1 MNYNSSWLAGRQ
13 CRRISAA
20 PLLIILIGCS
30 IGLYSFASP
39 SPAPPAV
46 IPPPAEILARL
57 TNSHPRLLASRQD
70 FLRLKETV
78 KTDEQLR
85 KWHASLTR
93 EAQAILQQSPS
104 KYEIPDGLR
113 LLVTSRRVLNRVYT
127 LALCYQLEGRTEY
140 IDRAWKELE
149 AAAAFPD
156 WNPRHFL
163 DTAEM
168 THAFAIAYD
177 WLYDAWTPEQRQ
189 ELRQNIVDKGLTP
202 ALKTY
207 RTHNWW
213 AAARHNWN
221 QVCNGGMGMGAL
233 SIGDTDPVICGEI
246 LHGALTSLPL
256 AMHEFA
262 PDGAWAEGP
271 GYWNYATAYNV
282 VFLAA
287 CETALGSDFGLSATP
302 GFSDTGLFPIYL
314 TGPFG
319 RTFNYSDGGIA

>member
-156 WNPRHFL
+156 WNPRLFL
-163 DTAEM
+163 DSAEM

-177 WLYDAWTPEQRQ
+177 WLYDAWTPQQRTLIGQ
-189 ELRQNIVDKGLTP
+189 AIVLHGLKP
-202 ALKTY
+202 
-207 RTHNWW
+207 
-213 AAARHNWN
+213 AAA
-221 QVCNGGMGMGAL
+221 CY
-233 SIGDTDPVICGEI
+233 E
-246 LHGALTSLPL
+246 
-256 AMHEFA
+256 
-262 PDGAWAEGP
+262 EGVS
-271 GYWNYATAYNV
+271 WTKV
-282 VFLAA
+282 
-287 CETALGSDFGLSATP
+287 
-302 GFSDTGLFPIYL
+302 
-314 TGPFG
+314 
-319 RTFNYSDGGIA
+319 